1 MRDLTI
7 QDVIDKRMVHPLG
20 GYQSRFEIG
29 EYEVSIVG
37 GRHGL
42 YGDFET
48 TFELAIFDKNG
59 EFVTEKFINN
69 GNGDVEGWLDKEQL
83 MDIIN
88 SIP

>member
-20 GYQSRFEIG
+20 GYQSRFEVG

-48 TFELAIFDKNG
+48 TVDGYNQLNSLSFLFLKNKWWNLNYPFSPKG
-59 EFVTEKFINN
+59 
-69 GNGDVEGWLDKEQL
+69 G
-83 MDIIN
+83 IIPPFFY
-88 SIP
+88 IYM